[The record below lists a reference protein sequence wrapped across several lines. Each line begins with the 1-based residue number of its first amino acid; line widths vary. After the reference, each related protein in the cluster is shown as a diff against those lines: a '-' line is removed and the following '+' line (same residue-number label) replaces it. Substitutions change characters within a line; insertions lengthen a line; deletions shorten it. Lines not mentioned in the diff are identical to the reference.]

1 MLINYLTTRKALGY
15 QYLIDTKWSDRLM
28 LITDSTFVVVKN
40 VGVNKKRKMLVIFTI
55 VKISLSTIEFAEA
68 IGTST
73 SLLPTPTSK
82 HIMRD
87 RDANRLI
94 D

>member
-40 VGVNKKRKMLVIFTI
+40 VGVNNNIVPNIDSNYNRKIF
-55 VKISLSTIEFAEA
+55 
-68 IGTST
+68 
-73 SLLPTPTSK
+73 
-82 HIMRD
+82 
-87 RDANRLI
+87 
-94 D
+94 